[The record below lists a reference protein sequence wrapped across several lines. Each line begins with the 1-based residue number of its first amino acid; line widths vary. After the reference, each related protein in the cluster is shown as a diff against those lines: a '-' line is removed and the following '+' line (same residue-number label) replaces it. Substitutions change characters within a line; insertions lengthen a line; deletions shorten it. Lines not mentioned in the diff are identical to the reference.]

1 MKYIS
6 NSKSHRIHF
15 YSEPVLSQST
25 LGHKTDSKSFE
36 YDNNVLASAMKS
48 QNLIITENQERL
60 SKGTERNA
68 VQLPYAINDRD
79 GWTAIKFDCS
89 MIMDDLK
96 NESEDEVRDF
106 VASHTHSSR
115 KTGFF
120 DKDSDFVMDKG
131 VMECELP
138 ELTVCYKENG
148 YHVVKDI
155 CIDEG
160 VPSQEKILF
169 GSGRDTKTVLIV
181 HPPEKDQ
188 NKVLLKEKEDTE
200 IYSPDELMFSSE
212 NDSKKNSANQFD
224 SKDLIQTEEDA
235 TESILNDAT
244 EERLLPGNKLP
255 MLERDKCAFHLNC
268 LNIDSKDVEQHP
280 SQVISGENVILA
292 SPALVSGVEES
303 NNSGRISMLASS
315 TSVYAAKESN
325 NSAVDSMLA
334 GPALVSSAEE
344 TNHSTGAQILATP
357 NLVSAAEESNN
368 SSPVNE
374 FFYNSKEERGGITFD
389 SDSLAPAASARQEGP
404 ETQNTS
410 KFENLI
416 SDAHDTDSRQLHH
429 SQGETS
435 FSAAG
440 QGEEV
445 FPVVGTFSS
454 LINYSGP
461 IAYSG
466 NVSLRSDSS
475 ATSTRSFAFPILQS
489 EWNSS
494 PVRMAKADRRHLR
507 KHKCWRKG
515 FLCCRF

>member
-1 MKYIS
+1 MKLD
-6 NSKSHRIHF
+6 
-15 YSEPVLSQST
+15 SEPVLSQST
-25 LGHKTDSKSFE
+25 LGHKTDSKPFE
-36 YDNNVLASAMKS
+36 YNNNVLASAMKS

-60 SKGTERNA
+60 SKGTERDA
-68 VQLPYAINDRD
+68 VQLPYAINGRD

-89 MIMDDLK
+89 MSMDDLK

-120 DKDSDFVMDKG
+120 DKDSDIVMDKG

-188 NKVLLKEKEDTE
+188 SKGLLKEKQGTE

-235 TESILNDAT
+235 TESVLIDAT

-255 MLERDKCAFHLNC
+255 MLERDKCASHLNC

-280 SQVISGENVILA
+280 FQVSGENVILA

-303 NNSGRISMLASS
+303 NNSGRISKLASS
-315 TSVYAAKESN
+315 TSVYGAKESN

-374 FFYNSKEERGGITFD
+374 FFYNSKQERGSITFD
-389 SDSLAPAASARQEGP
+389 LDSLAPAASARQEEGP

-410 KFENLI
+410 KFENFI
-416 SDAHDTDSRQLHH
+416 SDAHTDSRQLHH
-429 SQGETS
+429 FQGETS

-440 QGEEV
+440 QGEEN
-445 FPVVGTFSS
+445 FPVVGTLSS

-461 IAYSG
+461 TAYSG
-466 NVSLRSDSS
+466 SVSLRSDSS
-475 ATSTRSFAFPILQS
+475 ATSTRSFAFPVLQS

-494 PVRMAKADRRHLR
+494 PVRMAKADRRHLV